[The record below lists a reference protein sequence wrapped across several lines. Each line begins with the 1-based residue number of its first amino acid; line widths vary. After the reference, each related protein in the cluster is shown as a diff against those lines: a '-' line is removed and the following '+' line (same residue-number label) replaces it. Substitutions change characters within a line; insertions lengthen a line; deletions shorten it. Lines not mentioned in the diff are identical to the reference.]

1 MQESGR
7 QPVVTLQEQSDSV
20 WLLKNRRKGKKC
32 GSYDFECD
40 HRQGISTGCN
50 QFYTSDILYYAQAY
64 TEYQLSG
71 NMGFP
76 QDKSTDTISGF
87 GSIVIPE
94 DLTSNVSALHQFLYG
109 VNDYSPSSKVNS
121 ISEKLLRGSAQ
132 VEMHRIQEIHRE
144 KVIHHPRE
152 DAGSDL

>member
-1 MQESGR
+1 MRSSTR
-7 QPVVTLQEQSDSV
+7 YFHRLQPILHF
-20 WLLKNRRKGKKC
+20 L
-32 GSYDFECD
+32 
-40 HRQGISTGCN
+40 IS
-50 QFYTSDILYYAQAY
+50 FIMPKAY

-76 QDKSTDTISGF
+76 QDKSTDTISGL

-121 ISEKLLRGSAQ
+121 ISEKIAARVGTGGNAQ
-132 VEMHRIQEIHRE
+132 DSGNSSGE
-144 KVIHHPRE
+144 KVIHHPRR